1 MSLVG
6 AITAFGICSNAH
18 KWCLPLPLE
27 NCGGV
32 LHLLNGTGFLIAFI
46 WPAFINY
53 KLLSPL
59 IGVVASRIH
68 GVILFVWR
76 LVWPKES
83 ALKPSMRDVMQ
94 PGGMMSM
101 TWHRKEWKYVTS
113 SSPFISQWRWGE
125 RRSQLMWRNHE
136 KKKQLVEL
144 RGIFT
149 SDLTWISVR
158 HCQRVPFHPPISLRV
173 KRLLFTTNT
182 SLVIEKYI
190 GLHWKGNVQMH
201 ALSARQV
208 WTPWQ
213 QRRSLTNKFK
223 SVSVRNGFMYGY
235 FHSVSRQKK
244 RKS

>member
-32 LHLLNGTGFLIAFI
+32 LHLLNGTGFMIAFI

-136 KKKQLVEL
+136 KKNSWWNLEEFLHLIWPGFPCDIVNVFH
-144 RGIFT
+144 FT
-149 SDLTWISVR
+149 PPYLCVSNDCCS
-158 HCQRVPFHPPISLRV
+158 QRI
-173 KRLLFTTNT
+173 
-182 SLVIEKYI
+182 
-190 GLHWKGNVQMH
+190 Q
-201 ALSARQV
+201 AL
-208 WTPWQ
+208 
-213 QRRSLTNKFK
+213 
-223 SVSVRNGFMYGY
+223 
-235 FHSVSRQKK
+235 
-244 RKS
+244 